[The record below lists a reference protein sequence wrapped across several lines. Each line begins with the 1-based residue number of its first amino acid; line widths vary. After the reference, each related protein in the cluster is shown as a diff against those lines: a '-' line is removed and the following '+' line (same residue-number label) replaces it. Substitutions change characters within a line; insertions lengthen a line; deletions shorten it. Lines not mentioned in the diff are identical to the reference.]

1 MTLLDLEID
10 ELPPTVNSMYRSM
23 RNGQRYKTKECREFQ
38 ERITNLMRK
47 DNPELYTGRAS
58 LLIRFTAA
66 DKRRWDIDNR
76 VKAIQDCLILSGVLK
91 DDCQIDTLHV
101 ERQYGTAPATYIRL
115 DEYPCLETHD
125 RLDASG

>member
-1 MTLLDLEID
+1 MTLLDLQID

-38 ERITNLMRK
+38 ERVTSLMRK
-47 DNPELYTGRAS
+47 DKPELYTGRAS

-76 VKAIQDCLILSGVLK
+76 VKALQDCLILSGVLK

-101 ERQYGTAPATYIRL
+101 ERQYGTTPATYM
-115 DEYPCLETHD
+115 CLETHD

>member
-1 MTLLDLEID
+1 MKLLDLQID

-23 RNGQRYKTKECREFQ
+23 RNGQRYKTKECKEFQ
-38 ERITNLMRK
+38 ERVTSLMRK
-47 DNPELYTGRAS
+47 DNPNPYTGRAK

-76 VKAIQDCLILSGVLK
+76 VKALQDCLILSGVLK

-115 DEYPCLETHD
+115 DEYP
-125 RLDASG
+125 